1 MKEPSLA
8 GTKLDRYFHVCALF
22 NSRDEEYSVMLPFY
36 KEAVDWGEKIAHI
49 VMPQHRDD
57 HVGRMRAHGI
67 DTDGCLGCGQLEVHD
82 ADTVYLPGGA
92 FDEESM
98 LRTVDNA
105 IASSKTSGFS
115 RLRLMGNMGWAFG
128 CSTSGDQL
136 ISYEARVNEVLSRNR
151 QPAVCVYDIAWLS
164 GAMMMDI
171 LRCHPL
177 TLIGG
182 VVQEN
187 PYFVPPEELLP
198 QLRARERARA
208 AAVN

>member
-8 GTKLDRYFHVCALF
+8 GTKLDRYFHVCAFF
-22 NSRDEEYSVMLPFY
+22 NSREEEYDVMLPFY

-49 VMPQHRDD
+49 VMPQHKDD
-57 HVGRMRAHGI
+57 HVRRLRAHGI
-67 DTDGCLGCGQLEVHD
+67 DTERCLGCGQLEVMD
-82 ADTVYLPGGA
+82 ATSVYLEGGS
-92 FDEESM
+92 FEEERM
-98 LRTVDNA
+98 LRTVDGA
-105 IASSKTSGFS
+105 FTAGREGGFP

-128 CSTSGDQL
+128 GTTSGDQL
-136 ISYEARVNEVLSRNR
+136 LSYEARVNEVLSRNR

-177 TLIGG
+177 TLVGG

-187 PYFVPPEELLP
+187 PYFIPPEELLP
-198 QLRARERARA
+198 QLRARERMRA
-208 AAVN
+208 TVN

>member
-8 GTKLDRYFHVCALF
+8 GTTLDRYFHVCAFF
-22 NSRDEEYSVMLPFY
+22 NSRAEEYDVMLPFY

-57 HVGRMRAHGI
+57 HVRRLGTHGI
-67 DTDGCLGCGQLEVHD
+67 DTERCLGCGQLEVLD
-82 ADTVYLPGGA
+82 ADAVYLDGGA
-92 FDEESM
+92 FDEERM
-98 LRTVDNA
+98 LHTVEGA
-105 IASSKTSGFS
+105 IATGQQGGFP
-115 RLRLMGNMGWAFG
+115 RLRLMGNMGWAFAG
-128 CSTSGDQL
+128 ATSGDEL
-136 ISYEARVNEVLSRNR
+136 IGYEARVNEVLSRSR

-198 QLRARERARA
+198 QLRARKQARA
-208 AAVN
+208 AS